1 MIISK
6 TMLLGPSD
14 KVRIKCHGIAEE
26 ETITSAWRFKQVTR
40 KRKIYEL
47 DLTGRVAAFWADR
60 VGRIKVFLEEGTQ
73 GPVCLRNK
81 PESRCGWAVGG
92 GGTSGFFSCGPSPS
106 ICPSVCAPV
115 VLTSICVAS
124 GDLVTKRNKANFLC
138 GCVNTSVE
146 RWGQLSPAFC
156 PEGCE

>member
-1 MIISK
+1 MTPSPEPFRSQ
-6 TMLLGPSD
+6 LSRQLGPGRESLLLFPLTEDESTNRTATSKLDVD
-14 KVRIKCHGIAEE
+14 KSLNLSTHSR
-26 ETITSAWRFKQVTR
+26 SAGLWPA
-40 KRKIYEL
+40 
-47 DLTGRVAAFWADR
+47 GRCPGV
-60 VGRIKVFLEEGTQ
+60 EEGTQ

-146 RWGQLSPAFC
+146 R
-156 PEGCE
+156 